1 MSTWIVLQRQWVWLG
16 ALSLLAVMLLL
27 LLGSARGDSLTF
39 DEPPHITAGYAYLR
53 FGDARL
59 NYEHPPL
66 LKMLAAI
73 PLLPLSPRFPLTS
86 PAWQDANNGQWE
98 TARTFL
104 YESGNDPD
112 RITTWARVGPIVLTV
127 CLGLILFLWTK
138 QWAGPG
144 SALLTLFLY
153 VFSPTILAHG
163 RLVTTDVAA
172 AFGVTLTIF
181 AYVSFLIRP
190 GWRSAL
196 LAGLAL
202 GVGLLCKFSAFLLVP
217 YLAVMTG
224 LWMCLEPRKKWWYL
238 GGYGMAG
245 AIAAV
250 VVLLCYLWTITHY
263 PPERQLRDT
272 YQALFRVEEGPAG
285 RTAGGTL
292 DEYYAI
298 LGQDRTRDLRAC
310 IGLYRPH
317 AVARFKRCPAELVIF
332 LADKPVLRAWGH
344 YLYGL
349 VWTMNRASVGAV
361 AAFPFY
367 FLGEVSVTGRP
378 SFFPIVYAVKESLP
392 LHLFVATAVVLVF
405 RRLWSSPVNL
415 KSATRWVR
423 HHCAAT
429 LLLGW
434 LALYWWVSI
443 SANLNIGVRHLLPV
457 FPFMFM
463 LVGRE
468 ISRWLTRSREHPVP
482 DLLRV
487 PVKNLWV
494 GGLLLWQCLSVA
506 LIFPSFLAYFNEAV
520 GGPSRGGHYVVDSN
534 LDWGQD
540 LRRLRTFV
548 DTAGIEKIAVDYFG
562 QSSPRHELGEKYL
575 SWRSAL
581 GPYQG
586 WLAVSATVLMV
597 AQAQRGHGLDQKIE
611 DSYWWL
617 RGKVPVATIGYSIF
631 VFDLRDH
638 RGHSP
643 EGRGETTVH

>member
-1 MSTWIVLQRQWVWLG
+1 MFTWNALQRLWVWLS

-27 LLGSARGDSLTF
+27 LFGSARGDSFTF

-53 FGDARL
+53 FRDARL

-73 PLLPLSPRFPLTS
+73 PLLPLSLHFPLAS

-104 YESGNDPD
+104 YESGNDPH
-112 RITTWARVGPIVLTV
+112 RIAIWARVGPIGLTV
-127 CLGLILFLWTK
+127 GLGLLLFLWTK

-144 SALLTLFLY
+144 AALLTLFLY

-163 RLVTTDVAA
+163 RLVTTDISA

-181 AYVSFLIRP
+181 AYISFLTKP

-202 GVGLLCKFSAFLLVP
+202 GVALLCKFSTFLLIP
-217 YLAVMTG
+217 YLTVMTG
-224 LWMCLEPRKKWWYL
+224 LWVCLKPRKKWRYI
-238 GGYGMAG
+238 GGHGMAV
-245 AIAAV
+245 AVAAV
-250 VVLLCYLWTITHY
+250 VVLLCYLWTTAQY
-263 PPERQLRDT
+263 PPERQLRDA
-272 YQALFRVEEGPAG
+272 YRALFWVEGGPAG
-285 RTAGGTL
+285 RTADETL
-292 DEYYAI
+292 DEYYTI

-310 IGLYRPH
+310 IGLQRPH
-317 AVARFKRCPAELVIF
+317 APPHVKRCPAELAIF

-349 VWTMNRASVGAV
+349 VWTMNRASVGTV

-392 LHLFVATAVVLVF
+392 LHLLVATAAVLAF
-405 RRLWSSPVNL
+405 RRLWSSPVSL
-415 KSATRWVR
+415 ESTIRWFR
-423 HHCAAT
+423 HHCAEAFM
-429 LLLGW
+429 LGW

-443 SANLNIGVRHLLPV
+443 NANLNIGVRHLLPV
-457 FPFMFM
+457 FPCMFM
-463 LVGRE
+463 LVARE
-468 ISRWLTRSREHPVP
+468 IAQWLTRSRDHPVRV
-482 DLLRV
+482 LLRV
-487 PVKNLWV
+487 PVRNLWV
-494 GGLLLWQCLSVA
+494 GGLLLWQCLGVA

-520 GGPSRGGHYVVDSN
+520 GGPARGGHYVVDSN

-548 DTAGIEKIAVDYFG
+548 DVAGIEKIAVDYFG
-562 QSSPRHELGEKYL
+562 QSSLHHELGEKYL
-575 SWRSAL
+575 PWRSAL

-597 AQAQRGHGLDQKIE
+597 AQARRGHGLDQKVE

-617 RGKVPVATIGYSIF
+617 TGKVPVATVGYSIF
-631 VFDLRDH
+631 VFDLR
-638 RGHSP
+638 
-643 EGRGETTVH
+643 EY